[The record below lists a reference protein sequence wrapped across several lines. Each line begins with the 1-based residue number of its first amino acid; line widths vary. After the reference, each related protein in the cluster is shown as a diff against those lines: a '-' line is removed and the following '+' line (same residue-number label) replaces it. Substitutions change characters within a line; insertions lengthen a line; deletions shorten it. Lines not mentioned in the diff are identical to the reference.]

1 MAEPRTFVSSFPH
14 RTHKSHEQQGHTVS
28 GNICLIKSGQVL
40 VRISGDAEPQTLSHR
55 PAAEHLKCLEP
66 QASNRIRA
74 FSFINSGHI
83 EVRTACDDG
92 LHDFNAHVEP
102 SRVSSNGSMFSFN
115 RARYSES
122 TPC

>member
-1 MAEPRTFVSSFPH
+1 MSMP
-14 RTHKSHEQQGHTVS
+14 
-28 GNICLIKSGQVL
+28 KSGQVL
-40 VRISGDAEPQTLSHR
+40 VRTSGDAEPQTLSHR

-74 FSFINSGHI
+74 FSFIKSGHI
-83 EVRTACDDG
+83 GVRAACDDG
-92 LHDFNAHVEP
+92 LRDFNARVQP
-102 SRVSSNGSMFSFN
+102 SRVRSNGCMLSFN